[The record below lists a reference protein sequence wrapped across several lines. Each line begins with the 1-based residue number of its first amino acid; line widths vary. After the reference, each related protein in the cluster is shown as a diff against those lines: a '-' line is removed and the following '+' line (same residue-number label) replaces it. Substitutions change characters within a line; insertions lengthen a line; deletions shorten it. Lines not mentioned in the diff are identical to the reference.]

1 MKTFNLIAKILT
13 ALAAAAGA
21 VYVIAT
27 YGDQIVAWAKKA
39 LASMPKCPCCEKDFA
54 EEEAP
59 AEEAPAAEEAP
70 TEEASAAEEVV
81 AAEAAV
87 AEEAPAEEPAEEA
100 PVEEETV
107 PVAEEADFEA

>member
-1 MKTFNLIAKILT
+1 MKTFNLIAKIVT

-27 YGDQIVAWAKKA
+27 YGDQIVAWAKKT

-54 EEEAP
+54 EETP
-59 AEEAPAAEEAP
+59 EEAPAAEEAP
-70 TEEASAAEEVV
+70 VAEQVV

-87 AEEAPAEEPAEEA
+87 AEEAPTEEAAEEA
-100 PVEEETV
+100 PAAGETD